1 MPRQKNKKN
10 NKEELSQQVLEAI
23 TYAYLNPTKD
33 TADED
38 GHAQLK
44 LLAEDFGMTPIKV
57 RKMLIKS
64 SAYQTVTSINVNSLY
79 KSRKSVKE
87 IQAATGL
94 SLASISG
101 YLPYRKTVY
110 NLEASTLVAERLR
123 KFRKRRKAA
132 EQIKEAIKNDTLK
145 DTNEA
150 MWDALIAFEG
160 YSFQTAKG
168 LRYTYTV
175 KGNELFFSR
184 KEKSVTRASVEM
196 ALETVIELQ
205 KSNVRIRGPKMLRCF
220 GASYLYPIFIRFGV
234 ICDGE
239 PKV

>member
-1 MPRQKNKKN
+1 MREEDKKAEPP
-10 NKEELSQQVLEAI
+10 KDIAAELMSAV
-23 TYAYLNPTKD
+23 TYAYLNPTED
-33 TADED
+33 TAEED

-57 RKMLIKS
+57 RKMLITS
-64 SAYQTVTSINVNSLY
+64 GVYQTATSIKVNKLY
-79 KSRKSVKE
+79 ASGKSIRE

-94 SLASISG
+94 SPASISG
-101 YLPYRKTVY
+101 YLPYCKTVY
-110 NLEASTLVAERLR
+110 NLEESTRVAERLR

-132 EQIKEAIKNDTLK
+132 EQIKEAIKNGTLK
-145 DTNEA
+145 DMNEA

-175 KGNELFFSR
+175 KGNELFFLR

-196 ALETVIELQ
+196 ALETAIELQ

>member
-10 NKEELSQQVLEAI
+10 NKEELSQQVLEAV
-23 TYAYLNPTKD
+23 TYAYLNPTED
-33 TADED
+33 TADEN

-44 LLAEDFGMTPIKV
+44 LLAEDFGITPIKV
-57 RKMLIKS
+57 RKMLITS
-64 SAYQTVTSINVNSLY
+64 GAYQTVTSINVNSLY
-79 KSRKSVKE
+79 KSGKSVKE

-94 SLASISG
+94 SPASICG

-110 NLEASTLVAERLR
+110 NLEESTCVAERLR

-132 EQIKEAIKNDTLK
+132 EQIKEATKNNISK
-145 DTNEA
+145 DINGA

-196 ALETVIELQ
+196 ALETAIELQ

-220 GASYLYPIFIRFGV
+220 GASYL
-234 ICDGE
+234 
-239 PKV
+239 

>member
-1 MPRQKNKKN
+1 MERASEKYKRLQ
-10 NKEELSQQVLEAI
+10 
-23 TYAYLNPTKD
+23 
-33 TADED
+33 
-38 GHAQLK
+38 GFR
-44 LLAEDFGMTPIKV
+44 LLP
-57 RKMLIKS
+57 S
-64 SAYQTVTSINVNSLY
+64 
-79 KSRKSVKE
+79 
-87 IQAATGL
+87 AATFPT
-94 SLASISG
+94 AK
-101 YLPYRKTVY
+101 PVY
-110 NLEASTLVAERLR
+110 NLEESTRVAERLR

-132 EQIKEAIKNDTLK
+132 EQIKKAIKDESLKDVNEAIWN
-145 DTNEA
+145 
-150 MWDALIAFEG
+150 ALIAFEG

-196 ALETVIELQ
+196 ALETAIELQ
-205 KSNVRIRGPKMLRCF
+205 KSNLRIRGPKMLRCF